1 MLHYDNPGCS
11 TIEDFNKDMQKVS
24 HIKKLISRDFNKRLL
39 LNHIIVLLNVFHSA
53 AAVTML
59 FYKIDKKYWPIL
71 KTYLEFLSLM
81 PDRIDE
87 LNINSSDIPLD
98 PQIVKELRSL

>member
-11 TIEDFNKDMQKVS
+11 TIEGFNGDMQKVT
-24 HIKKLISRDFNKRLL
+24 HIKKLIARDFNKQLL
-39 LNHIIVLLNVFHSA
+39 LNHIIVLLNVFHST
-53 AAVTML
+53 AAVAMM
-59 FYKIDKKYWPIL
+59 FYKIDEKYWPIL

-98 PQIVKELRSL
+98 IEIVKELRAL